1 MVVQYNSQT
10 DNDKLGYRFHP
21 KRDPHDPGYPGLDIF
36 LHADPTG
43 HHFDPERVGLTIAAM
58 TLQSTGTEHLA
69 IHHGWHGLDHYT
81 VCASRISLHDRED
94 KIVEAFTFGGEVHI
108 TPGAELTTVSLVSPA
123 PILNLVHKYPLS
135 IPLRLASEVEV
146 LLAQRRAKWAQRDL
160 DRFKLLLAETDPM
173 TLYNSCL
180 LTLNERFAH
189 FPKNGD
195 EEIGQFIHFLQ
206 GAVQELKQV
215 PVEGQAIPVLSEL
228 L

>member
-1 MVVQYNSQT
+1 MQHNSQT
-10 DNDKLGYRFHP
+10 DNDKLGFRFHP
-21 KRDPHDPGYPGLDIF
+21 KLDPHDPGYPGLDIF

-43 HHFDPERVGLTIAAM
+43 QHFDPERVGLTIAAV
-58 TLQSTGTEHLA
+58 TPQSAGTEHLS

-81 VCASRISLHDRED
+81 VCASRIILHDRGD

-108 TPGAELTTVSLVSPA
+108 TSEPGLTTVSLVSSA

-146 LLAQRRAKWAQRDL
+146 LLAQRRAEWAQRDPA
-160 DRFKLLLAETDPM
+160 RFKLLLADVDPR

-180 LTLNERFAH
+180 LALSERFAH
-189 FPKNGD
+189 FPKTRT

-206 GAVQELKQV
+206 GAVQELKKA
-215 PVEGQAIPVLSEL
+215 PVEGQAMPMLSEL